1 MTADKHKSPDS
12 RQIFDEYLQRTHRR
26 RTQERF
32 MILDCARG
40 MEGHFTADDIMA
52 RLASENKPVA
62 VGTVYSTLQLLG
74 ECGLVTRQ
82 RFDDGATR
90 YECTGPSH
98 LHLVCSLCGKI
109 KDVRDGSLETLIR
122 SRRFTAFTPAY
133 FAMTVYG
140 ICSACARAKK
150 AAAKKNNISNSTISK
165 SHKRK

>member
-62 VGTVYSTLQLLG
+62 VGTV
-74 ECGLVTRQ
+74 
-82 RFDDGATR
+82 
-90 YECTGPSH
+90 
-98 LHLVCSLCGKI
+98 
-109 KDVRDGSLETLIR
+109 
-122 SRRFTAFTPAY
+122 
-133 FAMTVYG
+133 
-140 ICSACARAKK
+140 
-150 AAAKKNNISNSTISK
+150 
-165 SHKRK
+165 